1 MAEGPPGA
9 QRLPSPVGQIRSSH
23 WLGSAELLALFQAF
37 ALGKPVPCLPTA
49 PSVSPEYLLHGLGQ
63 LWLRLILT
71 PLPGDAAVMDSV
83 SPDVSHA
90 ISSETIPVA
99 TAQQTASS
107 KDYWLKQCDVWSSC
121 ALLTEV
127 KSARS
132 IEFRQLPPKPT
143 HFLHLQPVWKPW
155 GCCLGQSGKSGRDYW
170 TPRCLTGFG

>member
-1 MAEGPPGA
+1 M
-9 QRLPSPVGQIRSSH
+9 PSPVGRIRSSH

-37 ALGKPVPCLPTA
+37 APGKPVPRLPTA
-49 PSVSPEYLLHGLGQ
+49 PSVGPEFLLRGLGR

-71 PLPGDAAVMDSV
+71 LLPAAAAVMDSV
-83 SPDVSHA
+83 SPDMSHA

-107 KDYWLKQCDVWSSC
+107 KDYWLKQCHLWSSC
-121 ALLTEV
+121 ALLTEA
-127 KSARS
+127 KSPRS
-132 IEFRQLPPKPT
+132 VEFRQLPPKPS

-155 GCCLGQSGKSGRDYW
+155 RCCLGQSGKSGRDDW